1 MQMKLVVTYLGT
13 YLVLALAA
21 TLLGFFIYIIPTSS
35 GEENLKLTLFIIIG
49 ALLGVLTYFVVPLL

>member
-1 MQMKLVVTYLGT
+1 MKEIVTYLGT
-13 YLVLALAA
+13 YIGLALAT
-21 TLLGFFIYIIPTSS
+21 TLLGFFIYIIPTIS